1 MKDLLMIKNRYGNEC
16 GIHTPKMTMAN
27 KLKIENATKIQF
39 EDCSW
44 HNDVCDAISN
54 EYLNIQIH
62 LPNSSNENFDDE
74 EYNTYTISSYD
85 GENVHMEH
93 KDKMYSFL
101 QVISV
106 ITNIYRKKMI
116 DKIWHHCR
124 HTHNAQ
130 DCKDLQEF
138 SSEELQEILNSIN
151 INNQ

>member
-1 MKDLLMIKNRYGNEC
+1 MIKNRYGNEC
-16 GIHTPKMTMAN
+16 GIHTPQLTMAN
-27 KLKIENATKIQF
+27 KLKIENATKIEF

-151 INNQ
+151 IDNQ

>member
-1 MKDLLMIKNRYGNEC
+1 MILNRYGNEC

-27 KLKIENATKIQF
+27 KLKIENATKIEF
-39 EDCSW
+39 DDCSW
-44 HNDVCDAISN
+44 HNDVCDSIGN
-54 EYLNIQIH
+54 EYLNLQVW
-62 LPNSSNENFDDE
+62 LPNSQEFNLDKE
-74 EYNTYTISSYD
+74 EYDYYTLSSYD

-116 DKIWHHCR
+116 DQIWHHCR

-130 DCKDLQEF
+130 DRKDLQEF

-151 INNQ
+151 IDNQ

>member
-16 GIHTPKMTMAN
+16 GIHTTKMTMAN

-116 DKIWHHCR
+116 DQIWYHCR